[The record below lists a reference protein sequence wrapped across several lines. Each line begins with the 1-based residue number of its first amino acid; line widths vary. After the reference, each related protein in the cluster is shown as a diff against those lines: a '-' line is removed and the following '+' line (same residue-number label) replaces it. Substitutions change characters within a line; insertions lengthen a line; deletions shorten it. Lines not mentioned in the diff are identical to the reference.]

1 MTYINRVLRYLVR
14 PEKDYT
20 KSIMMI
26 TPNGTYITEKQ
37 LTAQWKAS
45 FKTNSTNAADEWVD
59 RTMFKTDPTVIDGS
73 EASKWFY
80 MDYIALPKRV
90 VEIDDG
96 YVNGKL
102 TQVTVERVVIDY
114 VWSYKS
120 VYNKPVSLKHIPLLV
135 RKESDYQK
143 REIGYKGVHVLSDP
157 VNMPDFK
164 ESEQFMPLTILGLGK
179 KAEVISEPLGESELP
194 SPPYSA
200 FAYTFHNPELG
211 VSSSDST
218 SGGSMSV
225 SSFTDEDEA
234 ELSPGILS
242 CLD

>member
-1 MTYINRVLRYLVR
+1 MTYINKFLRYLVR
-14 PEKDYT
+14 SEEDYT

-37 LTAQWKAS
+37 LTAQWKAF
-45 FKTNSTNAADEWVD
+45 FKTNSTDAADVWVD

-80 MDYIALPKRV
+80 MDYITLRKRV
-90 VEIDDG
+90 FEIDDG

-102 TQVTVERVVIDY
+102 TQVTVEREVDDY

-120 VYNKPVSLKHIPLLV
+120 VYKKPVSLQHVPLLV
-135 RKESDYQK
+135 RKESDYHK
-143 REIGYKGVHVLSDP
+143 REIGYKGVHVLSAP

-164 ESEQFMPLTILGLGK
+164 EPSVFMPLTVLGLGNE
-179 KAEVISEPLGESELP
+179 AAVLEGGELP
-194 SPPYSA
+194 SAAYSA
-200 FAYTFHNPELG
+200 FAYTFHKPMCE

-218 SGGSMSV
+218 SGESMSV
-225 SSFTDEDEA
+225 SSFTDDDEA
-234 ELSPGILS
+234 KLSPGILS
-242 CLD
+242 CLDE

>member
-37 LTAQWKAS
+37 LTAQWKAY
-45 FKTNSTNAADEWVD
+45 FKTNSTDAADEWVD

-80 MDYIALPKRV
+80 MDYIAQPKRV
-90 VEIDDG
+90 FEIDDG

-120 VYNKPVSLKHIPLLV
+120 VYNKPVSLKHTPLLV
-135 RKESDYQK
+135 RKESDYHK

-157 VNMPDFK
+157 ANMPDYKDPTVFT
-164 ESEQFMPLTILGLGK
+164 PLTVLGFEK
-179 KAEVISEPLGESELP
+179 ETKISTEPLVKSELP
-194 SPPYSA
+194 TPAYSP
-200 FAYTFHNPELG
+200 FAYTFHKPAFE
-211 VSSSDST
+211 VSSSD

-225 SSFTDEDEA
+225 SSDTDDEA
-234 ELSPGILS
+234 KLSPGILS
-242 CLD
+242 CLDE